1 MAAFAGQFVP
11 IKLTTSA
18 NNADW
23 KTWSRKHPSNLRGIP
38 QIYVVRS
45 DGKQLFAGVGSLP
58 GSQLPTMLTAAL
70 NQSGRQFND
79 MEASL
84 LTKQIS
90 ASEKA
95 LEENDVIGAARAL
108 AQLTQLGK
116 LGQLNSYATQAVRAD
131 ELANELADKAV
142 SAVDAILAKAKE
154 DSEPFDAV
162 LELVQYQSVFSVFPK
177 ANEATKAKVVE
188 LKKDSKLTTLIK
200 PAEFIV
206 KAREAAA
213 SPKASVK
220 RRAETTY
227 ASVVRKYPDSRPG
240 EIAAAELKKLKP
252 NSKVLSSSPK
262 TESHTS
268 SELRTWKS
276 ADGKFTVS
284 AAVVSEQN
292 GKVTL
297 KKADGKTI
305 DVTEEQL
312 SEGDRRYL
320 SVWREL
326 FSQ

>member
-1 MAAFAGQFVP
+1 MHVCVGC
-11 IKLTTSA
+11 K
-18 NNADW
+18 
-23 KTWSRKHPSNLRGIP
+23 
-38 QIYVVRS
+38 YVVC
-45 DGKQLFAGVGSLP
+45 
-58 GSQLPTMLTAAL
+58 
-70 NQSGRQFND
+70 
-79 MEASL
+79 
-84 LTKQIS
+84 
-90 ASEKA
+90 KA
-95 LEENDVIGAARAL
+95 ERDL
-108 AQLTQLGK
+108 Q
-116 LGQLNSYATQAVRAD
+116 
-131 ELANELADKAV
+131 
-142 SAVDAILAKAKE
+142 
-154 DSEPFDAV
+154 
-162 LELVQYQSVFSVFPK
+162 
-177 ANEATKAKVVE
+177 
-188 LKKDSKLTTLIK
+188 
-200 PAEFIV
+200 
-206 KAREAAA
+206 AREAAA

-268 SELRTWKS
+268 SELRTWKN

-326 FSQ
+326 FSHCLLYTSPSPRDKRQSRMPSSA